1 MIAQLTGTLLEV
13 LPSRVVLDVGGVG
26 FEMGVSSTTASSLP
40 QVGEAG
46 VTLLTRLVVREDAME
61 LYGFSSR
68 EERALFDK
76 LRAISGVGPKLALSV
91 LSTFTPEGLSSVVVS
106 QNAGEMAR
114 VPGVGKKKANR
125 LLVELSDVFAR
136 DPELLGLAATATAP
150 ATASGPSTP
159 GAAGTLADETTEA
172 LLAMGFTPQEAELA
186 IKGLDEAGATTIEAA
201 VSFALRRLGRG
212 A

>member
-106 QNAGEMAR
+106 QDAGEMAR
-114 VPGVGKKKANR
+114 VPGVGKKKASR

-136 DPELLGLAATATAP
+136 DPELLGLAATAP

>member
-106 QNAGEMAR
+106 QDAGEMAR
-114 VPGVGKKKANR
+114 VPGVGKKKASR

-136 DPELLGLAATATAP
+136 DPELLGLAATAPSP
-150 ATASGPSTP
+150 AAGPSTP

-186 IKGLDEAGATTIEAA
+186 IKGLDEAGVTTIEAA